1 MEPFGV
7 SFFHIFLH
15 AKKDMAPGG
24 PTEKRMPVKTQNK
37 TIAPPEVASKAAR
50 QVKTQNKTIA
60 PPEVVGFVE
69 RLVKNVQRKMEPPEG
84 VSKRECR

>member
-24 PTEKRMPVKTQNK
+24 PEKSSAVGENEKQKDHAVGDRRKSREACKTVKSK
-37 TIAPPEVASKAAR
+37 TPPL
-50 QVKTQNKTIA
+50 
-60 PPEVVGFVE
+60 EVVGQVA
-69 RLVKNVQRKMEPPEG
+69 RLVNT
-84 VSKRECR
+84 